1 MTLLQAENLLDYRQ
15 VSPDQALQA
24 IETSIANY
32 RLGIEAVVEHQAALP
47 TWDDLVLAI
56 DALDADLQG
65 TFYDFAPMANHSV
78 EWWQVFQKTYVQVDG
93 CFKDKLRNVEL
104 YQLYERFANSAVG
117 QHLDSRKKATLALIL
132 QEYKNGG
139 VNLGTDDKARLQQL
153 ERRIGELT
161 TRFLANVDSSVA
173 SLAVHVTDENRLDG
187 IAGQQQGQ
195 MRSAAQ
201 AAKLSGWLIACDEAN
216 FTHVL
221 KFATDRS
228 LREQVYRAYHLQ
240 GVSDDPALDNGEVI
254 RALAELRN
262 EKARLLGFEDHV
274 QLSVQTKSI
283 GTVARLEAF
292 LQSLEDRVK
301 PAMSAFRSTIE
312 PLAAAHGIDALEPWD
327 IDYLHANARDSK
339 SLLSEATMQEFFTFE
354 GVVAALREMAR
365 QLFGVEL
372 QQLND
377 SNAWHPSVLLF
388 EVIQDHATIGH
399 LYLDALQHDGKAPD
413 TVKTVT
419 HWHRRVD
426 AEGRYHRVVV
436 SVYSDV
442 PQGIDGRPPL
452 LDHLALKKLYHEF
465 GHALHSLLVSTN
477 NHVLSDTRRLGSDGV
492 EVPSKLFE
500 CWVWDADYLAS
511 ISAHY
516 QDGRKL
522 SSAELKPVLD
532 KLQADNARS
541 NATLLGRA
549 LLDLGLHGS
558 ATNGVDLSRL
568 VTDSHQRTGLWPLNG
583 FEKPLHG
590 FTHLVTGYDAGF
602 FGYLWADV
610 HAWDLF
616 SRFEAAGLLDQPTG
630 QALLDEVL
638 APSVSRP
645 FLQSIELFLGRPT
658 DTTRFLKW
666 SGLA

>member
-1 MTLLQAENLLDYRQ
+1 MTLSHAANLLDYRQ

-32 RLGIEAVVEHQAALP
+32 RLGIEAVVEHQATLP

-65 TFYDFAPMANHSV
+65 TFYDFAPMANHSD
-78 EWWQVFQKTYVQVDG
+78 EWGQVFQKTYVEADG

-104 YQLYERFANSAVG
+104 YQLYDRLANSAVG
-117 QHLDSRKKATLALIL
+117 QHLDSRKQATLALIL

-139 VNLGTDDKARLQQL
+139 VHLSTDDKARLQQL
-153 ERRIGELT
+153 EKRIGELS
-161 TRFLANVDSSVA
+161 TRFLANVNSSVA
-173 SLAVHVTDENRLDG
+173 SLAVHITDESRLEG
-187 IAGQQQGQ
+187 IAVQQQGQ

-221 KFATDRS
+221 KFAKDRS

-254 RALAELRN
+254 RELAELRN

-301 PAMSAFRSTIE
+301 PAMSAFRGTIE
-312 PLAAAHGIDALEPWD
+312 PLAAAHGIDTLEPWD
-327 IDYLHANARDSK
+327 IEYLHANARS
-339 SLLSEATMQEFFTFE
+339 SETQLSEATMQEYFTFE

-365 QLFGVEL
+365 RLFGVEL
-372 QQLND
+372 QKLND
-377 SNAWHPSVLLF
+377 SNAWHPSVLIF
-388 EVIQDHATIGH
+388 EVIKDHATIGY

-413 TVKTVT
+413 TVQTVT

-436 SVYSDV
+436 AVYSDV
-442 PQGIDGRPPL
+442 PQGIDGHPPL
-452 LDHLALKKLYHEF
+452 LDHLALRKLFHEF

-477 NHVLSDTRRLGSDGV
+477 SHLLSDTRQLGTDGV

-511 ISAHY
+511 ICAHY

-522 SSAELKPVLD
+522 SSAELKPVLN
-532 KLQADNARS
+532 KLQADNGRS
-541 NATLLGRA
+541 SAMLLGRA
-549 LLDLGLHGS
+549 FLDLGLHRS
-558 ATNGVDLSRL
+558 AKNALDLSRL

-610 HAWDLF
+610 HGWDLF

-630 QALLDEVL
+630 RALMDEIF

-645 FLQSIELFLGRPT
+645 FLQSIESFLGRPT
-658 DTTRFLKW
+658 NANRFLEW
-666 SGLA
+666 TGLA